1 MQKLSNDGLT
11 DSCSLQT
18 TNTPAQVV
26 IDGSSQPTNSS
37 TTNKSQASNP
47 LAKIDKLLLSGGGMR
62 GCIHIGVIRYLEE
75 KNLIDQIKHIAG
87 TSIGSLIATLLI
99 ISYLSGDM
107 EQMIKKFDYCRY
119 QSVDVCHIVEHFGID
134 TFEKITGLIASLFV
148 KKNYA
153 PYITFGE
160 LYKKTNKHLIINAV
174 CLNTHESSF
183 FDYRLTPNMPV
194 IIAIRA
200 SMSLPFIFGSVKYNG
215 LTYVDGGLLNN
226 FPINLP
232 IFKEN
237 PETVLGINLNNS
249 IEYSVKEITSIDQY
263 SIHLF
268 SCLYNAYIK
277 SATETDSQAHIIAI
291 PTPKFNTFDFLI
303 TTEDKKQ
310 LIEIGY
316 HKIRDYCEKMNAPKR
331 SFVNL
336 KTFLQKIK
344 ELLNN
349 GDIPHAL
356 EMIDTISKDQQNI
369 NESQNLHSVY

>member
-1 MQKLSNDGLT
+1 MQKLPND
-11 DSCSLQT
+11 SHSQQT
-18 TNTPAQVV
+18 TNTQPQVV
-26 IDGSSQPTNSS
+26 TDGLTPSTNLS
-37 TTNKSQASNP
+37 TINKSQTYNP
-47 LAKIDKLLLSGGGMR
+47 LVKIDKLLLSGGGMR

-75 KNLIDQIKHIAG
+75 RNLIDQIKHIAG
-87 TSIGSLIATLLI
+87 TSIGALIATLLVM
-99 ISYLSGDM
+99 SYSSDDM
-107 EQMIKKFDYCRY
+107 EQMIKEFDYNRY
-119 QSVDVCHIVEHFGID
+119 QSVDVCHIIEHFGID
-134 TFEKITGLIASLFV
+134 TFEKITGLIASLFT
-148 KKNYA
+148 KKNYT
-153 PYITFGE
+153 PYVTFGE

-183 FDYRLTPNMPV
+183 FDYIITPNMPV

-200 SMSLPFIFGSVKYNG
+200 SMSLPFIFGSVNYNG

-226 FPINLP
+226 FPVNLP
-232 IFKEN
+232 IFREN

-249 IEYSVKEITSIDQY
+249 IEYSVKEINSIDQY

-277 SATETDSQAHIIAI
+277 LATDTDSKAHIIAI

-316 HKIRDYCEKMNAPKR
+316 HKIRDYCEKINSPKQ
-331 SFVNL
+331 SPTDL
-336 KTFLQKIK
+336 KTFLRQIK
-344 ELLNN
+344 ELLNS

-356 EMIDTISKDQQNI
+356 EMIDTMNKNHCDNDIKPLNTRSLQDT
-369 NESQNLHSVY
+369 